1 MRTTTA
7 SHNNKVGGVTS
18 TQDLW
23 LVYSPVSND
32 RAFVDALCALYYLPE
47 QYKLMVVDTGASH
60 EMPAEHYDLMSR
72 VQIAGK
78 RAGLS
83 DETTP
88 FAFIRGEADKMSPGS
103 GKKAP
108 TVIVTDQP
116 DQYIKDNEWDGF
128 TVPTDKPEALASAI
142 LNIARTSLYYNGLQ
156 LVKQSFAR

>member
-1 MRTTTA
+1 MIMD
-7 SHNNKVGGVTS
+7 GEG
-18 TQDLW
+18 
-23 LVYSPVSND
+23 
-32 RAFVDALCALYYLPE
+32 
-47 QYKLMVVDTGASH
+47 SH
-60 EMPAEHYDLMSR
+60 EMPAEHRDLMSR
-72 VQIAGK
+72 VKITRK
-78 RAGLS
+78 KTGLS
-83 DETTP
+83 DEATP